1 MKTCPVCGAHAF
13 DDAAICFG
21 CLHQFEEWINE
32 ASSLEGEPASVRPP
46 STTTVKTT
54 RMSIVAQGE
63 ASPAPAAR
71 QTAVSVADCPASLD
85 DAAAGAACDQEEA
98 LAEPVEGPQDD
109 VVPVEVY
116 DGENPDA
123 AFASRE
129 PPALMPPDSLSVS
142 LPPWD
147 EDGSGWTLRFEWIP
161 APSGSFVGAGG
172 LVVSLQPSGS
182 EAARKTSPAR
192 GCHARVVASAC
203 VETSEECVG
212 K

>member
-71 QTAVSVADCPASLD
+71 QAAVSVADCPASPD
-85 DAAAGAACDQEEA
+85 DAAAGAACDQDEA
-98 LAEPVEGPQDD
+98 IAEPVEEPQDD

-116 DGENPDA
+116 GDESPDA
-123 AFASRE
+123 AFAPQE
-129 PPALMPPDSLSVS
+129 PPVLMPSDSLSVS
-142 LPPWD
+142 LPSWD
-147 EDGSGWTLRFEWIP
+147 EDGSGWTLRFEWVP
-161 APSGSFVGAGG
+161 ASSGPLVGLGG
-172 LVVSLQPSGS
+172 LVVSLRPPEP
-182 EAARKTSPAR
+182 EAAQKASPAR